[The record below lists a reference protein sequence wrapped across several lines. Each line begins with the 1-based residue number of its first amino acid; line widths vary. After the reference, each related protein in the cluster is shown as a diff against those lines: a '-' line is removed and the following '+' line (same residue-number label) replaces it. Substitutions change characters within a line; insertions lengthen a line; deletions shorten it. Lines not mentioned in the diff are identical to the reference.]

1 MPEITEFMLG
11 TTAQYKFDAKYREW
25 ISLIHAAT
33 SCNIFS
39 LVASVIPES
48 FEDDRV
54 NGSTGIRFYC
64 FRSYLLPVFPW
75 AFSVEQLF
83 PGRMGCL
90 VSPSAFLLL
99 TTLFGCI
106 SVISLMEMG
115 FSSCQKKW
123 ELMSFSY
130 RSSNSR
136 STMCCEAL
144 EQGRTTIQSQV
155 NS

>member
-54 NGSTGIRFYC
+54 NGSTCIRFLLFQVISFTSVSLGVFCRTVVSRTQGVFGVPLGFLVAHNTFWLYFC
-64 FRSYLLPVFPW
+64 YLFNGNGVL
-75 AFSVEQLF
+75 
-83 PGRMGCL
+83 L
-90 VSPSAFLLL
+90 VSK
-99 TTLFGCI
+99 
-106 SVISLMEMG
+106 EMG
-115 FSSCQKKW
+115 TRACPSPIGAATVGQPCVVKP
-123 ELMSFSY
+123 
-130 RSSNSR
+130 
-136 STMCCEAL
+136 
-144 EQGRTTIQSQV
+144 
-155 NS
+155 